1 MNCPVQLPSPATSR
15 VLLCVR
21 DGDLRADIVVELS
34 ARPGLVL
41 AAPADDVHHLVHRAR
56 GWRADVVVLDLTIA
70 ELEVAEVSR
79 LLTDP
84 AADHRPRP
92 LLLAGDG
99 QDDVVVAAIRAGARG
114 AVPRSSPTREIGDA
128 VCAVAGTGAYLGA
141 PLTRRVLDRLT
152 APGRE
157 LAEVFPRLTRRERE
171 VVRYL
176 AKGMS
181 NAEIAR
187 ETALTLR
194 TVKYH
199 VSGILRKLDCR
210 TRAQAAARVG
220 AAADFPLP
228 VAKLQER
235 AG

>member
-1 MNCPVQLPSPATSR
+1 MTCHTQIQPTAAR
-15 VLLCVR
+15 VLLGVH

-41 AAPADDVHHLVHRAR
+41 AAPADGLRHLVHRAR
-56 GWRADVVVLDLTIA
+56 GWRADVVVLDLTT
-70 ELEVAEVSR
+70 EGLDVVEVSR
-79 LLTDP
+79 LLADP
-84 AADHRPRP
+84 AAEHRPRP
-92 LLLAGDG
+92 LLLAEDG
-99 QDDVVVAAIRAGARG
+99 QDELVVAAIRAGARG
-114 AVPRSSPTREIGDA
+114 AVARSCSAHEIGDA
-128 VCAVAGTGAYLGA
+128 VCAVAAAGAYLDV

-176 AKGMS
+176 AKGMT
-181 NAEIAR
+181 NAEIAG

-199 VSGILRKLDCR
+199 VSGILRKLGCR

-220 AAADFPLP
+220 AAADFPVLATK
-228 VAKLQER
+228 VEER